1 MDRSSTLL
9 KTLAIPSDTT
19 VERSAVER
27 EDLKSH
33 WKLENVY
40 NSGGDQH
47 TYHTTFKR
55 YIHEQ
60 E

>member
-1 MDRSSTLL
+1 MFIKKSSVPNPVKSPLL

-19 VERSAVER
+19 AERSAVER

-33 WKLENVY
+33 WKLENVC

-47 TYHTTFKR
+47 TL
-55 YIHEQ
+55 
-60 E
+60 